1 VWRVKL
7 ESQKDRMSHSLGKKD
22 RFEFFAATKG
32 VGARVLTRKRA
43 AARVPQGVPR
53 ANNGCKSRC
62 FAAGDSRLYTA
73 LLNLWATLTLS
84 YLYN

>member
-1 VWRVKL
+1 
-7 ESQKDRMSHSLGKKD
+7 MSS
-22 RFEFFAATKG
+22 
-32 VGARVLTRKRA
+32 
-43 AARVPQGVPR
+43 R
-53 ANNGCKSRC
+53 ANEQLRVFLKAYHAQIMDASC